1 MQKHRN
7 LANNLE
13 EELAQFIM
21 LLLLMKKLPKHAKT
35 LQLCRCN
42 KREHFLFEELIR
54 LEKTWGVGERKVPST
69 WGEEKHMII

>member
-54 LEKTWGVGERKVPST
+54 LEAWVNERYLVPGGRKNT
-69 WGEEKHMII
+69 